1 VSSIAGCP
9 IVYDPKNPVTAGQIA
24 SRNPN
29 YNIPYQ
35 EQLHLLDAVNQLYQ
49 GNVSFAIIK
58 VNGAGANLPGYFTM
72 SLVPIYN
79 VIDPAII
86 KTLTFGLLDI
96 PFAAVNVRIFC
107 FKFVEL
113 QLICS

>member
-29 YNIPYQ
+29 YNIPYD
-35 EQLHLLDAVNQLYQ
+35 EQQHLLFAVNQLLQ
-49 GNVSFAIIK
+49 GNVAFVVIK
-58 VNGAGANLPGYFTM
+58 INGGGANLPGFFTL
-72 SLVPIYN
+72 STLAVYN

-86 KTLTFGLLDI
+86 STLTFGLL
-96 PFAAVNVRIFC
+96 PLNFSTVNVRIFARDFN
-107 FKFVEL
+107 FK
-113 QLICS
+113 